1 MLFLLQIISGGPGL
15 FLFVLWWVLVCHCK
29 NRNIHS
35 KWTPTYDLPRRQRLG
50 ILSSRTNAIVKRLFH
65 YSPTETSRL
74 SRISQSSQVLTCK
87 SNRLGFKAFLPGNV
101 KKAGVLLGVTL
112 FLLFTSRYA
121 NGQVTGTFTSSTTWT
136 CPAGVTSV
144 TVECWGGGG
153 GGGYARTNNGAAG
166 GGGGGGA
173 YKKTTNVVVAPNQT
187 ITITVGSGGT
197 GGTSGGTVASNG
209 GVTIFGSTVPVS
221 ANGGGA
227 GGSVNTGNG
236 TAGLGGTGGTYN
248 GGAGAIGQG
257 TNGGGGGGGSAGTGS
272 NGSTATSRTGAIG
285 VVGGGAG
292 GDGGTSSNGSPGLAP
307 GGGGGGGRRTSGN
320 NRAGGNGA
328 NGQVKITWVC
338 PSASISYSG
347 TPFCVS
353 TSTLQNVTL
362 SGSSGGTFS
371 STPSGLTINST
382 TGAITPSTSAVGIY
396 TVYYQIPAD
405 VDGLCSGV
413 NATTTVTISPL
424 LTPSVNITVAPG
436 NSICVGTTVSFTA
449 TPTNGGSSPSYQWK
463 RNGSNVGTNSPNYSN
478 SSLSN
483 GDQISCTLTS
493 NASCVSS
500 STANSNVITMSVG
513 SAATAN
519 AGAAMSPIC
528 IGGTSAALGG
538 SVSGATGGTWT
549 ASVTGGTFSP
559 SATDLNATWKP
570 SASFTGT
577 ATLTLTTTGGT
588 CTATASKT
596 IEVINLPT
604 VSCDKTV
611 LNICKG
617 STTSALGGTY
627 GGGASGA
634 VWSDGGIGGTFTNNS
649 GSTPGTTTWAPPS
662 SYTGTAVL
670 TLTSTGLACSSASDT
685 KNVVVT
691 TPSVGGTV
699 SSDQTICSG
708 SSPSSLT
715 LSGQTGS
722 VVKWQKATVSDFST
736 YTDISNTTTSLS
748 AGALTQTTY
757 FRAVVQNG
765 VCSTANSSVATIRVL
780 SATLSP
786 ATQNVCQLN
795 SCSAITATGTFDQI
809 IRWEKSSDS
818 GVSWTPINKTI
829 NPMTDD
835 FDSSGTFLVRAVL
848 ANSDGSVTCNSG
860 TTQVVVSQRGSVS
873 GWGGQT
879 LKCLGQTI
887 TNLTVSPGTVS
898 TWEYKYSV
906 TDPSDWQTLSWI
918 PISGT
923 NTNTYSPTP
932 TLAGYYKYHAI
943 VSNGACVSV
952 PTINATDEIQ
962 IKALPV
968 VSLPSTSVCVN
979 GAMTLSP
986 SSGGNWISSKPS
998 VASVTPS
1005 GLVTGLASGTVS
1017 FTFTDSTTGCSSTTT
1032 TVTVL
1037 PLPTV
1042 TNSSTTSICSGSSTN
1057 ISLTSSAPSSFS
1069 WTIGTI
1075 AGGITGA
1082 SSGSGSIIN
1091 QVLTNPGNSTAGS
1104 VQYIVTPTSTTGS
1117 CAGAPF
1123 TITVTVNPSPVVTN
1137 SSTTTICSG
1146 SGSNISLAASI
1157 SSNFSWAIGTISGSI
1172 TGASASSGSTINQ
1185 TLTNPSN
1192 TVAGSVQYVVTPTSV
1207 TGGCSGT
1214 PYTIT
1219 VTVNPLPAVT
1229 SSSTVTICSGSV
1241 TGISLT
1247 ASIPSNFSW
1256 TVGPITGEIT
1266 GASGGSG
1273 STINQTLTNPGNATA
1288 GTVKYIVTPTSVSGG
1303 CAGASFTITVTVNP
1317 LPVVTNSP
1325 AVSICNGNNTSIA
1338 LTASV
1343 PSSFTW
1349 TIGTIS
1355 GNITGASAGSG
1366 STISQTLTNTD
1377 AVAGTVQYIV
1387 VPTST
1392 PEGCTGSP
1400 FTITVTV
1407 NPLPTITLG
1416 TLPPFCAGAS
1426 NFLIPYLTTTQAPT
1440 TFSVSAGTPALAGF
1454 IPLVN
1459 APLTSSPLS
1468 VPLPAAVPPGTYQ
1481 FIITIKN
1488 ANGCVSVPKTI
1499 DVVLQDIVPPVINCP
1514 TNVTVSADATHCYAS
1529 SVALGIPVTS
1539 DNCSTVSVTNNSTG
1553 SFPVGVT
1560 TVTWTATD
1568 VAGNKASCTQLVTV
1582 IDQTPPTAV
1591 CKNTT
1596 VSLNAS
1602 GTATITASSVD
1613 NGSNDVCGIKSL
1625 SVNKVSFDC
1634 TNVGTNTVVLTVT
1647 DNSDNVS
1654 SCNAIVTVVDPIPPV
1669 ARCKPYSVELNAL
1682 GNATITAA
1690 NIDNGSS
1697 DNCSFT
1703 LSVSKSTFDC
1713 TNVGSNSVTLSVTD
1727 AGGNVSTC
1735 TAVVTVYDHIAPVAR
1750 CKDFVLNLQAGGT
1763 AMLTAND
1770 IDNGS
1775 TDNCSNLTKTLSK
1788 TTFNCSNV
1796 GTNTVTLTVTDA
1808 GGNSSSCTATV
1819 IVKDLTPPTAV
1830 CKNITAYLDNT
1841 GKSVITPSMVDNGSS
1856 DNCGGSIMLSLSKT
1870 TFDCTNRGTNTVIL
1884 TVIDASGNSATCTSI
1899 VTIVDNI
1906 APIATCKD
1914 YTLTVNAATG
1924 TGTLSASN
1932 LDGGSTD
1939 NCSIA
1944 SYQIS
1949 KDNVTYGSTLTY
1961 TCSDVGV
1968 KTVYFKVTDVAGN
1981 SSTCTSQVTI
1991 KSSLEITNISL
2002 DLCGFVFSQTVTG
2015 GSGTYS
2021 YFWDGRSTGQ
2031 KPFGFFLWPTNTS
2044 TSSGPSL
2051 NIALPDG
2058 TYTIYLTVTD
2068 NTSGCSV
2075 TKPYTFIIDGSLGG
2089 TTTISSQAC
2098 AGQTITYSTI
2108 ATGSSYSWAVT
2119 NGTVI
2124 SGGGSGDR
2132 TITVTWSSAASTG
2145 QIVATI
2151 NLLGNLCKTIETNN
2165 VTINP
2170 LPTPAFSSYTA
2181 TLCPG
2186 STQTYTLTSSF
2197 ASHAWTITGG
2207 TLVSGGDANQNYVV
2221 VKWGSG
2227 STGTVSATVTNSSG
2241 CSATAT
2247 PVSVSLVD
2255 NQKPVITSCPS
2266 GKTVSA
2272 NFGLCYATG
2281 VELGTLAATDAC
2293 TSQSDLNITNN
2304 APEQFPI
2311 GNTTVTWTVSDL
2323 KGNTSTCT
2331 QIITVVDNQY
2341 PTITCQSNVTLNANT
2356 SCTATYDPVL
2366 PTYSDN
2372 CGTPTLTWKIT
2383 QGASVTNGTGD
2394 IPLTSFNPGV
2404 TVVAYT
2410 VTDAT
2415 GKSASCQFNVTVT
2428 DNTPPTIVNCPSTVT
2443 VTTNNGCTATGVSL
2457 GTLTATD
2464 NCTSQASLAIT
2475 NNAPASYPLGKTL
2488 VTWTVTDATGLS
2500 ATCTQEVNVTDN
2512 IAPTISCPSNISAT
2526 TAVGS
2531 CTRSV
2536 FTPDPTTSDNCSV
2549 TKLTWSMTGATVSSS
2564 ASSGI
2569 NKVGTKTFSLGVTTI
2584 TYVVTD
2590 ASNNSATCSFTV
2602 TVTDNQAP
2610 TLSACPSPSSSY
2622 MSSLGLNYAILSF
2635 TAPTATDNCSS
2646 ATLTWTASGATPSS
2660 GTGNISNAHFPVGNT
2675 VVTYQAVDA
2684 SGNISTCQFTVIVNP
2699 NFPPDITCTST
2710 TRSTDAGICTA
2721 TFNPG
2726 NPTLISGDEPVSYLW
2741 TMAGATT
2748 GSGTGSIGNQTF
2760 NKGATTIS
2768 WIASNVAGNDYCTQT
2783 ITITDT
2789 EAPVV
2794 SCPSIPA
2801 SVCVN
2806 GASQYTHSGTGWNAT
2821 ATDNCGSVSSLTY
2834 QLSGATAGNGTSLN
2848 GASFNVGNTTVVW
2861 TATDN
2866 SGNSSSCTY
2875 TVTVNSPPSC
2885 SITGTGGPVCP
2896 SSNNTFS
2903 GPSGMATYSWS
2914 ISSGSASI
2922 GGAAN
2927 QQSVSVTSGSG
2938 CNTSYVLS
2946 LTITDS
2952 NGCSSTC
2959 TKTVTVQDVTAPV
2972 ITCPT
2977 VSTPVSVT
2985 SGSTYIHSGTS
2996 WDATATDTC
3005 SGTITYSASLTG
3017 STTNTSVS
3025 TLNGFAFNIGTTHVV
3040 WRATDGCSNS
3050 STCTFDVVVLA
3061 GSDLKL
3067 TKTGPATASV
3077 GSAVTYTLTVE
3088 NLGPTDAPVVTIS
3101 DALPASFSNRQF
3113 STNGGSSWTSWTGSY
3128 QLPSALA
3135 NGASQS
3141 ILVRGAPDCSVL
3153 GTVTNT
3159 ASVALSPYT
3168 DLNLANNTSTVVTT
3182 ISDTTAPTYSPSPT
3196 TAEFCVINIQSAV
3209 ISSGTLQVTPAPAS
3223 DYALFKHGTDT
3234 SLDLN
3239 MANAT
3244 DNCCSSGLT
3253 IRWEIH
3259 FSSGQA
3265 TVSGTGQPSTYA
3277 TDIQLWGDGTNNQV
3291 LTHEIWYWI
3300 KDCNSNEMT
3309 SPIKRTINIQPRPK
3323 ITTN

>member
-1 MLFLLQIISGGPGL
+1 M
-15 FLFVLWWVLVCHCK
+15 
-29 NRNIHS
+29 
-35 KWTPTYDLPRRQRLG
+35 
-50 ILSSRTNAIVKRLFH
+50 
-65 YSPTETSRL
+65 
-74 SRISQSSQVLTCK
+74 
-87 SNRLGFKAFLPGNV
+87 PGNV
-101 KKAGVLLGVTL
+101 KKIGILLGGVFLFAFQTL
-112 FLLFTSRYA
+112 GQTVSKSYTSA
-121 NGQVTGTFTSSTTWT
+121 GTSTFTVPS
-136 CPAGVTSV
+136 GVTNI
-144 TVECWGGGG
+144 TVECWGAGGG
-153 GGGYARTNNGAAG
+153 GGSRSNNGCG

-173 YKKTTNVVVAPNQT
+173 YARSNISVTAGTSYTIVVGTGGGANTAGGNSSFNTSIVVAAGGRGGTNNST
-187 ITITVGSGGT
+187 TGGSGGT
-197 GGTSGGTVASNG
+197 IAASTGTIEYAGGNGASGG
-209 GVTIFGSTVPVS
+209 STYS
-221 ANGGGA
+221 
-227 GGSVNTGNG
+227 
-236 TAGLGGTGGTYN
+236 
-248 GGAGAIGQG
+248 
-257 TNGGGGGGGSAGTGS
+257 GGGGGGAGSTGAGGNAPTAALNSYGTG
-272 NGSTATSRTGAIG
+272 TT
-285 VVGGGAG
+285 VGGGNG
-292 GDGGTSSNGSPGLAP
+292 GASVSGNVNGNVGNSS
-307 GGGGGGGRRTSGN
+307 GGGGSGAARTSGTRN
-320 NRAGGNGA
+320 GGSGA

-338 PSASISYSG
+338 PSASILYSG

-513 SAATAN
+513 SAVTAN
-519 AGAAMSPIC
+519 AGGAMSPIC
-528 IGGTSAALGG
+528 IGGTSATLGG
-538 SVSGATGGTWT
+538 SVNGATGGIWT
-549 ASVTGGTFSP
+549 ASVTGGIFSP

-596 IEVINLPT
+596 ILVVGNPT

-611 LNICKG
+611 LNICQG
-617 STTSALGGTY
+617 STTSALDGTF

-634 VWSDGGIGGTFTNNS
+634 VWSDGGIGGTFANNS
-649 GSTPGTTTWAPPS
+649 GSTPSTTTWTPLA
-662 SYTGTAVL
+662 SYSGTAVL
-670 TLTSTGLACSSASDT
+670 TLTSTGSACTSVSET
-685 KNVVVT
+685 RNIVVT
-691 TPSVGGTV
+691 QVPVILTQPSNVLDCEDRKVDFEVTVSGTVTSYVWQRMKPSESFIDIPLGEIGISYSNGGSKLSVDNVGGNNNPHGSKYWVIV
-699 SSDQTICSG
+699 SNGTCS
-708 SSPSSLT
+708 
-715 LSGQTGS
+715 
-722 VVKWQKATVSDFST
+722 V
-736 YTDISNTTTSLS
+736 TS
-748 AGALTQTTY
+748 A
-757 FRAVVQNG
+757 
-765 VCSTANSSVATIRVL
+765 
-780 SATLSP
+780 SATLSVNEITTLTGATDVTLCYGSSYSYTVTTTYIP
-786 ATQNVCQLN
+786 KTYQWKKSVEGGPFTNVSNGGAYSGANSNQLIITNGSPSESAEYRVYMTFDANPGADCNIDSHDRTRKITFLPQLQAGTISATQTICYNASAQLIAN
-795 SCSAITATGTFDQI
+795 PAAGGSGSTYTYQ
-809 IRWEKSSDS
+809 WQSSDS
-818 GVSWTPINKTI
+818 NSTWNSIGGATALTYQTPALTSPTYYRIVA
-829 NPMTDD
+829 TDGETYHC
-835 FDSSGTFLVRAVL
+835 GTAT
-848 ANSDGSVTCNSG
+848 SESVTI
-860 TTQVVVSQRGSVS
+860 
-873 GWGGQT
+873 T
-879 LKCLGQTI
+879 L
-887 TNLTVSPGTVS
+887 
-898 TWEYKYSV
+898 
-906 TDPSDWQTLSWI
+906 
-918 PISGT
+918 
-923 NTNTYSPTP
+923 
-932 TLAGYYKYHAI
+932 
-943 VSNGACVSV
+943 
-952 PTINATDEIQ
+952 
-962 IKALPV
+962 
-968 VSLPSTSVCVN
+968 
-979 GAMTLSP
+979 
-986 SSGGNWISSKPS
+986 
-998 VASVTPS
+998 
-1005 GLVTGLASGTVS
+1005 
-1017 FTFTDSTTGCSSTTT
+1017 
-1032 TVTVL
+1032 
-1037 PLPTV
+1037 
-1042 TNSSTTSICSGSSTN
+1042 
-1057 ISLTSSAPSSFS
+1057 
-1069 WTIGTI
+1069 
-1075 AGGITGA
+1075 
-1082 SSGSGSIIN
+1082 
-1091 QVLTNPGNSTAGS
+1091 
-1104 VQYIVTPTSTTGS
+1104 
-1117 CAGAPF
+1117 
-1123 TITVTVNPSPVVTN
+1123 
-1137 SSTTTICSG
+1137 
-1146 SGSNISLAASI
+1146 
-1157 SSNFSWAIGTISGSI
+1157 
-1172 TGASASSGSTINQ
+1172 
-1185 TLTNPSN
+1185 
-1192 TVAGSVQYVVTPTSV
+1192 
-1207 TGGCSGT
+1207 
-1214 PYTIT
+1214 
-1219 VTVNPLPAVT
+1219 NPLPAVT
-1229 SSSTVTICSGSV
+1229 SSSTGTICSGSV

-1247 ASIPSNFSW
+1247 ASIASNFSW
-1256 TVGPITGEIT
+1256 TVGPITGGIT

-1273 STINQTLTNPGNATA
+1273 STINQTLINPGNATA

-1303 CAGASFTITVTVNP
+1303 CAGAPFTITVTVNP

-1325 AVSICNGNNTSIA
+1325 AVSICNGNNTNIA

-1355 GNITGASAGSG
+1355 GNITGATAGSG
-1366 STISQTLTNTD
+1366 ATISQTLINTD
-1377 AVAGTVQYIV
+1377 VVAGTVQYIV

-1416 TLPPFCAGAS
+1416 TLPSFCAGAT
-1426 NFLIPYLTTTQAPT
+1426 NFLIPYLSTSQAPT
-1440 TFSVSAGTPALAGF
+1440 TFSISVGTPALAGF
-1454 IPLVN
+1454 TPIVN
-1459 APLTSSPLS
+1459 APLSSSPLT

-1481 FIITIKN
+1481 FIITVRN
-1488 ANGCVSVPKTI
+1488 ANGCVSLPKTI
-1499 DVVLQDIVPPVINCP
+1499 DVILQDVVPPVINCP
-1514 TNVTVSADATHCYAS
+1514 ANVVASADATHCYATT
-1529 SVALGIPVTS
+1529 VALGTPVAT
-1539 DNCSTVSVTNNSTG
+1539 DNCSTVSVTNNVSGT
-1553 SFPVGVT
+1553 FPVGVT

-1582 IDQTPPTAV
+1582 IDQTPPTAI
-1591 CKNTT
+1591 CKNIT
-1596 VSLNAS
+1596 VSLNSS
-1602 GTATITASSVD
+1602 GTATITAASVD
-1613 NGSNDVCGIKSL
+1613 NGSNDACGIKSL
-1625 SVNKVSFDC
+1625 SVNKASFDC
-1634 TNVGTNTVVLTVT
+1634 TNIGANTVVLTVT
-1647 DNSDNVS
+1647 DNSNNVS
-1654 SCNAIVTVVDPIPPV
+1654 SCSAIVTVVDPIPPV
-1669 ARCKPYSVELNAL
+1669 ARCKPYSVELNAF
-1682 GNATITAA
+1682 GNATIAAA

-1713 TNVGSNSVTLSVTD
+1713 TNVGPNSVTLSVTD

-1763 AMLTAND
+1763 ATLTAND

-1884 TVIDASGNSATCTSI
+1884 TVTDASGNSATCTSI

-1924 TGTLSASN
+1924 TGTLSAPN
-1932 LDGGSTD
+1932 LNGGSTD

-2015 GSGTYS
+2015 GSGDYS

-2044 TSSGPSL
+2044 TSSDPSL
-2051 NIALPDG
+2051 NIFLPNG

-2068 NTSGCSV
+2068 NASGCSL
-2075 TKPYTFIIDGSLGG
+2075 TKPYTFVIDGSLGG

-2098 AGQTITYSTI
+2098 AGQTLTYSTI

-2132 TITVTWSSAASTG
+2132 TITVTWSSSASTG
-2145 QIVATI
+2145 QIVTTI
-2151 NLLGNLCKTIETNN
+2151 NLLGNLCKTVETNN

-2207 TLVSGGDANQNYVV
+2207 ALVSGGDANQNYVV

-2266 GKTVSA
+2266 SKTVSA

-2293 TSQSDLNITNN
+2293 TSQSELNITNN
-2304 APEQFPI
+2304 APAQFPI

-2372 CGTPTLTWKIT
+2372 CGTPTLAWKIT
-2383 QGASVTNGTGD
+2383 QGTSVTNGTGD

-2415 GKSASCQFNVTVT
+2415 GKSASCQFNITVT

-2443 VTTNNGCTATGVSL
+2443 VTTNNGCTATGVNL

-2464 NCTSQASLAIT
+2464 NCTSQASLTIT

-2635 TAPTATDNCSS
+2635 TAPTATENCSS

-2794 SCPSIPA
+2794 SCSSIPA

-2914 ISSGSASI
+2914 ISSGSALI

-2927 QQSVSVTSGSG
+2927 QQAVSVTSGSG

-3025 TLNGFAFNIGTTHVV
+3025 TLNGVAFNIGTTHVV

-3050 STCTFDVVVLA
+3050 GTCTFDVVVLA

-3077 GSAVTYTLTVE
+3077 GSTVTYTLTVE

-3101 DALPASFSNRQF
+3101 DALPASFSNQQF

-3128 QLPSALA
+3128 QLPTALA

-3141 ILVRGAPDCSVL
+3141 ILVRGTPVCSAL

-3159 ASVALSPYT
+3159 ASVALLPYT
-3168 DLNLANNTSTVVTT
+3168 DLNLTNNTSTVVTT
-3182 ISDTTAPTYSPSPT
+3182 VADTTSPTYTAPTLAAGY
-3196 TAEFCVINIQSAV
+3196 CVENIYQAV
-3209 ISSGTLQVTPAPAS
+3209 YKDVPEGDPYDLTYLRP
-3223 DYALFKHGTDT
+3223 DYYLFGAGFII
-3234 SLDLN
+3234 LDLTN
-3239 MANAT
+3239 VA
-3244 DNCCSSGLT
+3244 DNCALANPAISWTIDFGNNGSVDLSGNGQISVYGGAIQFPKGDNKVT
-3253 IRWEIH
+3253 YTVKDA
-3259 FSSGQA
+3259 SGN
-3265 TVSGTGQPSTYA
+3265 TTEKSV
-3277 TDIQLWGDGTNNQV
+3277 ILKV
-3291 LTHEIWYWI
+3291 I
-3300 KDCNSNEMT
+3300 
-3309 SPIKRTINIQPRPK
+3309 PRPT
-3323 ITTN
+3323 ITKNF